1 MHNCSVDFFLFR
13 EQFAL
18 MFKCLNMIHK
28 IECSWC
34 VLPWQIGMDE
44 CYVQYH
50 SVIPWGMLCGCIVNI
65 MYNTSNMSCDV
76 ICWKISW
83 YEYNVSHKYYGLGWQ
98 CWKIPNKTAIL
109 GFMLKIQNN
118 SNCFNYIFC
127 HCHRFQFIT
136 RGTLW
141 IPTVQQEL
149 PTVPEHLNSIPFLSG
164 FVLITL

>member
-1 MHNCSVDFFLFR
+1 MN
-13 EQFAL
+13 
-18 MFKCLNMIHK
+18 
-28 IECSWC
+28 
-34 VLPWQIGMDE
+34 VLGVCYLDKLVWTNVTYNIIVLYLE
-44 CYVQYH
+44 VCYVDELV
-50 SVIPWGMLCGCIVNI
+50 STNI
-65 MYNTSNMSCDV
+65 MYNTSIISCDV

-118 SNCFNYIFC
+118 SNCFNYIFW